1 MVKRLFIILFTGIS
15 ICGLKAQQDS
25 TPVQYDN
32 SELHLQQISEEDVL
46 IYKEDPKFDYEIV
59 EAELTWW
66 ENFKTWLG
74 NLLLQFFEWLF
85 GVEKATGYLS
95 IFFRL
100 IPYILIGILLFLFIK
115 FFLKVNSSALLH
127 TKENEAVAT
136 LSEEEH
142 IIKHEDINELIQN
155 ALKEKNYRLAIRY
168 YYLLILRQMSEK
180 GLIDWEIQKT
190 NDDYSNELKKKS
202 LKVPFGH
209 ITRLYDYIWYGDFP
223 ISETNYRRAENTF
236 ATLKEILE
244 NHD

>member
-1 MVKRLFIILFTGIS
+1 MVKRLFIILLGGIS
-15 ICGLKAQQDS
+15 ICGLRAQQDS
-25 TPVQYDN
+25 TQVQYDK
-32 SELHLQQISEEDVL
+32 SELHVQQISDEDVQV
-46 IYKEDPKFDYEIV
+46 YKEDPKFDYEIV

-95 IFFRL
+95 MFFRL
-100 IPYILIGILLFLFIK
+100 IPYILLGILLFLLIK
-115 FFLKVNSSALLH
+115 FFLKVNSRALLH
-127 TKENEAVAT
+127 TKDNETVAT
-136 LSEEEH
+136 LSQEEH

-155 ALKEKNYRLAIRY
+155 AVKEKNYRLAIRY

-180 GLIDWEIQKT
+180 GLIDWEMQKT
-190 NDDYSNELKKKS
+190 NDDYSNELKKKE

-223 ISETNYRRAENTF
+223 ISEANYRRAENTF
-236 ATLKEILE
+236 ASLRKTLE
-244 NHD
+244 NHA